1 MDSLM
6 LIGYTAASL
15 GFLVLTLLLAT
26 AWRGRREGGV
36 LLAAS
41 SASAL
46 WAAVAAYH
54 ASELYPSSLFV
65 VAAELLRNVFWLWF
79 LLAILG
85 HGRTASARRFLR
97 MAAAVVV
104 VFGLLMALMLGLIFS
119 GLVDVSPHL
128 GFDLRIFVF
137 LVFSLLGL
145 VLVEQLFRNTPLAER
160 WAIKYLCLGLGGL
173 FAFDF
178 YLYSNAFLLG
188 EISPAIWT
196 ARGYINAIVV
206 PLIIVSAARNPQWSL
221 DVFVSRSFVFHS
233 ASLLGAGIYLLAMA
247 AGGYYIQLYGGE
259 WGGLAQTV
267 FFFAAGMLLVVLLFS
282 GQMRAR
288 LRVFLSKHFFNYRYD
303 YREEWLRF
311 IDTLS
316 SAALDQDLRL
326 RVIKA
331 MAQIVESPG
340 GMLWQRQEGGVFQFT
355 VSWNMPECRK
365 SVTEDESL
373 IRFLVNCGWIIELA
387 QVEREPELYAELML
401 PDWLRR
407 LPDAWLLVPLFNM
420 SELHGFIVLARPRTP
435 LQVNWEVRDLLVTTG
450 RQSASYLA
458 LLAANEALV
467 DARQFEAFN
476 RLSAYVV
483 HDLKNLVAQLSLVV
497 SNAERHRGNP
507 SFVEDAFATVD
518 NSVRKMNRLLA
529 QLRKGRVSGQLQK
542 PVDLGRMLEAVVMS
556 HAGQRPAPEFS
567 QRDEGLTVIADGD
580 RLAAVI
586 GHLVQNAQDATDEDG
601 EIQVRLWR
609 ENDKAVIEIEDS
621 GCGMD
626 SAFIRE
632 RLFRPFDTT
641 KGNAGMG
648 IGVYESREFIHALDG
663 SLTVRSEP
671 GVGTTFRIDLEIV
684 SETVSPFD
692 EARDMD

>member
-6 LIGYTAASL
+6 LIGYSAAAL

-26 AWRGRREGGV
+26 AWRGRREGGL

-41 SASAL
+41 AATAL
-46 WAAVAAYH
+46 WAAVAAWQ
-54 ASELYPSSLFV
+54 AGGLYLSSVFV
-65 VAAELLRNVFWLWF
+65 VAAELLRDVLWLWF

-85 HGRTASARRFLR
+85 HGRAASARRFLR
-97 MAAAVVV
+97 AGSTLVV
-104 VFGLLMALMLGLIFS
+104 VFGVAMVLVLGLVFS
-119 GLVDVSPHL
+119 GEVRIPSRL
-128 GFDLRIFVF
+128 GFDLRIFTF

-178 YLYSNAFLLG
+178 YLYSNALLLHD
-188 EISPAIWT
+188 ISPAIWT
-196 ARGYINAIVV
+196 ARGFVNAIVV

-233 ASLLGAGIYLLAMA
+233 ASLLGAGLYLLAMA

-259 WGGLAQTV
+259 WSGPAQLV

-316 SAALDQDLRL
+316 SAELDHDLRL
-326 RVIKA
+326 RVIQA

-340 GMLWQRQEGGVFQFT
+340 GLLWQKRGEDVLVPT
-355 VSWNMPECRK
+355 ASWNMPESAERMA
-365 SVTEDESL
+365 EGESL
-373 IRFLVNCGWIIELA
+373 IHFFVERGWIVELD
-387 QVEREPELYAELML
+387 QVAREPESYAGLAL
-401 PDWLRR
+401 PGWLREI
-407 LPDAWLLVPLFNM
+407 PDAWLLVPLFNM

-435 LQVNWEVRDLLVTTG
+435 LQINWEVRDLLVTTG

-497 SNAERHRGNP
+497 RNAERHRDNP
-507 SFVEDAFATVD
+507 QFVEDAFATVD
-518 NSVRKMNRLLA
+518 NSVRKMNRLLT
-529 QLRKGRVSGQLQK
+529 QLRKGRMASQPQK
-542 PVDLGRMLEAVVMS
+542 PVDLGQMLKEVIES
-556 HAGQRPAPEFS
+556 HAGQRPAPCFL
-567 QRDEGLTVIADGD
+567 QDDEGLAVIADSD

-586 GHLVQNAQDATDEDG
+586 GHLVQNAQDATDDNG
-601 EIQVRLWR
+601 EIQVRLSR
-609 ENDKAVIEIEDS
+609 DSEEAVIEIKDN

-626 SAFIRE
+626 AAFIRE

-648 IGVYESREFIHALDG
+648 IGVYESREFIHSLGGRLD
-663 SLTVRSEP
+663 VHSEP
-671 GVGTTFRIDLEIV
+671 GEGTNFRITLALASIPL
-684 SETVSPFD
+684 TA
-692 EARDMD
+692 EAKGTD

>member
-1 MDSLM
+1 M
-6 LIGYTAASL
+6 LIGYTAATL

-26 AWRGRREGGV
+26 AWRGRREGGG

-65 VAAELLRNVFWLWF
+65 VAAELLRNVLWLWF
-79 LLAILG
+79 LLAVLG
-85 HGRTASARRFLR
+85 HGRAASARRFLR

-104 VFGLLMALMLGLIFS
+104 VFGLLMALVLGLIFS

-128 GFDLRIFVF
+128 GFGLRIFVF

-178 YLYSNAFLLG
+178 YLYSNAFLLR

-316 SAALDQDLRL
+316 SARLDPELRGK
-326 RVIKA
+326 VIEA
-331 MAQIVESPG
+331 MGQIVESPG
-340 GMLWQRQEGGVFQFT
+340 GLLWQRDEQDDFQLT
-355 VSWNMPECRK
+355 AYWNM
-365 SVTEDESL
+365 SESRQIVHGNDPL
-373 IRFLVNCGWIIELA
+373 IRFLRKRGWVIELM
-387 QVEREPELYAELML
+387 QVAAEPESYEGLEL
-401 PDWLRR
+401 PAWLEE
-407 LPDAWLLVPLFNM
+407 LTEAWLLVPLTNLG
-420 SELHGFIVLARPRTP
+420 ELQGFVVLGNPRVP
-435 LQVNWEVRDLLVTTG
+435 LQINWEVRDLLLTIG

-458 LLAANEALV
+458 LQAANEALV

-497 SNAERHRGNP
+497 RNAERHRDNP
-507 SFVEDAFATVD
+507 AFVEDAFATVD
-518 NSVRKMNRLLA
+518 NAVKKMNRLLS
-529 QLRKGRVSGQLQK
+529 QLCQGRMSGQPRR
-542 PVDLGRMLEAVVMS
+542 PVEVCALLEEVVAF
-556 HAGQRPAPEFS
+556 HARQRPRPVLES
-567 QRDEGLTVIADGD
+567 CQGPVKVLADGD
-580 RLAAVI
+580 RLAAVL
-586 GHLVQNAQDATDEDG
+586 GHLVQNAQDATPDDG
-601 EIQVRLWR
+601 NIQVRLHR
-609 ENDKAVIEIEDS
+609 QGDKATVEIEDT

-626 SAFIRE
+626 ETFVRE

-648 IGVYESREFIHALDG
+648 IGVYESREFVQSLG
-663 SLTVRSEP
+663 GRLTVDSVP
-671 GVGTTFRIDLEIV
+671 GRGTTFRLKLPLVDVADWE
-684 SETVSPFD
+684 
-692 EARDMD
+692 

>member
-1 MDSLM
+1 MASLM
-6 LIGYTAASL
+6 LIGHAAAAL

-26 AWRGRREGGV
+26 AWRGRREGGL

-41 SASAL
+41 AATAL
-46 WAAVAAYH
+46 WAAVTAWQ
-54 ASELYPSSLFV
+54 ASEFYPSSLFV
-65 VAAELLRNVFWLWF
+65 VAAELLRDVLWLWF
-79 LLAILG
+79 LLAVLAQ
-85 HGRTASARRFLR
+85 GRAASARRFLR
-97 MAAAVVV
+97 VTTALL
-104 VFGLLMALMLGLIFS
+104 VFFALAMALVLGLVFS
-119 GLVDVSPHL
+119 GEVAVSPRL
-128 GFDLRIFVF
+128 GFELRIFTF

-160 WAIKYLCLGLGGL
+160 WGIKYLCLGLGGL

-178 YLYSNAFLLG
+178 YLYTNAFLLHD
-188 EISPAIWT
+188 ISVAIWT
-196 ARGYINAIVV
+196 ARGFIDAIVV

-221 DVFVSRSFVFHS
+221 DVHVSRGFVFHT

-247 AGGYYIQLYGGE
+247 AGGYYIQLHGGE
-259 WGGLAQTV
+259 WGGLAQLV
-267 FFFAAGMLLVVLLFS
+267 FFFAAGMLLVILLFS

-311 IDTLS
+311 INTLS
-316 SAALDQDLRL
+316 SAELDHDLRL
-326 RVIKA
+326 RVIRA

-340 GMLWQRQEGGVFQFT
+340 GLLWQRDEAGDFRPT
-355 VSWNMPECRK
+355 ANWNMAEMREGVAQDVP
-365 SVTEDESL
+365 L
-373 IRFLVNCGWIIELA
+373 ARFLVERGWIIELD
-387 QVEREPELYAELML
+387 QVASEPESYAGLSL
-401 PDWLRR
+401 PSWLSE

-420 SELHGFIVLARPRTP
+420 SELQGFVVLSRPRAP

-497 SNAERHRGNP
+497 SNAERHRDNP
-507 SFVEDAFATVD
+507 AFVTDAFATVD
-518 NSVRKMNRLLA
+518 NAVQKMNRLLA
-529 QLRKGRVSGQLQK
+529 QLRKGRMASQPQK
-542 PVDLGRMLEAVVMS
+542 SVDLGRMLREVVDG
-556 HAGQRPAPEFS
+556 HAGQRPRPKLS
-567 QRDEGLTVIADGD
+567 VRDEGLAVVAEGD

-586 GHLVQNAQDATDEDG
+586 GHLVQNAQEATDDDG
-601 EIQVRLWR
+601 DIRVRLWR
-609 ENDKAVIEIEDS
+609 EGDAAIIEIEDS

-626 SAFIRE
+626 AAFIRE

-648 IGVYESREFIHALDG
+648 IGVYESREFIHGLG
-663 SLTVRSEP
+663 GRLEVHSEP
-671 GVGTTFRIDLEIV
+671 GIGTTFRIVLMLATD
-684 SETVSPFD
+684 SEFEETRETD
-692 EARDMD
+692 

>member
-1 MDSLM
+1 MDRLM
-6 LIGYTAASL
+6 FVGYSAAAL

-26 AWRGRREGGV
+26 AWRGRREGGL

-41 SASAL
+41 SASTL
-46 WAAVAAYH
+46 WAAVAAYY
-54 ASELYPSSLFV
+54 ASEFYLSSLIV
-65 VAAELLRNVFWLWF
+65 VAAELLRGVFWLWF

-85 HGRTASARRFLR
+85 HGRADSPRRFLR
-97 MAAAVVV
+97 TVAAVVV
-104 VFGLLMALMLGLIFS
+104 VFGLIMTLVLGLVFS
-119 GLVDVSPHL
+119 GEVDVSPRL
-128 GFDLRIFVF
+128 GFDLRIFSF

-178 YLYSNAFLLG
+178 YLYSNAFLLRD
-188 EISPAIWT
+188 ISPAIWT

-247 AGGYYIQLYGGE
+247 AGGYFIQRYGGE
-259 WGGLAQTV
+259 WGGLAQLV
-267 FFFAAGMLLVVLLFS
+267 FFFAAGMLLIVLLFS

-316 SAALDQDLRL
+316 SAELDHDLRL

-340 GMLWQRQEGGVFQFT
+340 GMLWQRREGRVLQPSA
-355 VSWNMPECRK
+355 SWNMPESQE
-365 SVTEDESL
+365 SVAEDESL
-373 IRFLVNCGWIIELA
+373 AHFFIERGWIIELDQIA
-387 QVEREPELYAELML
+387 REPELYAGLTL
-401 PDWLRR
+401 PDWLQQMA
-407 LPDAWLLVPLFNM
+407 DAWLLVPLFNM

-497 SNAERHRGNP
+497 SNAERHRDNP

-518 NSVRKMNRLLA
+518 NSVQKMNRLLA
-529 QLRKGRVSGQLQK
+529 QLRKGRMASQSQRS
-542 PVDLGRMLEAVVMS
+542 VDLGRMLEEVATS
-556 HAGQRPAPEFS
+556 HTGQRPAPMLL
-567 QRDEGLTVIADGD
+567 QREEGLVVIADSD

-609 ENDKAVIEIEDS
+609 EGDRAVIEIADS

-626 SAFIRE
+626 AAFIRE

-648 IGVYESREFIHALDG
+648 IGVYESREFIHALGG
-663 SLTVRSEP
+663 SLNVRSEP
-671 GVGTTFRIDLEIV
+671 GVGTTFRIALELA
-684 SETVSPFD
+684 TAPLFD
-692 EARDMD
+692 EVREMN

>member
-1 MDSLM
+1 MDRLM
-6 LIGYTAASL
+6 LIGYGTAAL

-26 AWRGRREGGV
+26 AWRGRRVGGL

-41 SASAL
+41 SSTTL
-46 WAAVAAYH
+46 WAVVAAWH
-54 ASELYPSSLFV
+54 ASGLYPSSLFV
-65 VAAELLRNVFWLWF
+65 VAAELLRDVFWLWF

-85 HGRTASARRFLR
+85 HGRAGSPRRFLR
-97 MAAAVVV
+97 VTAVVV
-104 VFGLLMALMLGLIFS
+104 VVFAVAMAVVLGLVFS
-119 GLVDVSPHL
+119 GKADVSPRL
-128 GFDLRIFVF
+128 GFDLRIFTF
-137 LVFSLLGL
+137 LLFSLLGL

-178 YLYSNAFLLG
+178 YLYSNAFLVHD
-188 EISPAIWT
+188 ISPAIWT

-233 ASLLGAGIYLLAMA
+233 ASLLGAGLYLLAMA

-259 WGGLAQTV
+259 WGGLAQLV

-316 SAALDQDLRL
+316 SAELDHDLRL
-326 RVIKA
+326 RVIQA

-340 GMLWQRQEGGVFQFT
+340 GLLWQRQEKGAFVPT
-355 VSWNMPECRK
+355 ASWNMPEC
-365 SVTEDESL
+365 TESIAENESL
-373 IRFLVNCGWIIELA
+373 ACFLAERAWIIELD
-387 QVEREPELYAELML
+387 QVTREPESYAGLML
-401 PDWLRR
+401 PDWVREI
-407 LPDAWLLVPLFNM
+407 PDAWLLVPLFNM

-435 LQVNWEVRDLLVTTG
+435 LQINWEVRDLLVTTG

-458 LLAANEALV
+458 LLAANEILV
-467 DARQFEAFN
+467 DVRQFEAFN

-497 SNAERHRGNP
+497 SNAERYRDNP
-507 SFVEDAFATVD
+507 DFVKDAFATVD

-529 QLRKGRVSGQLQK
+529 QLRKGRMASQPQRS
-542 PVDLGRMLEAVVMS
+542 VDLGEMLKEVVAS
-556 HAGQRPAPEFS
+556 HAGQRPAPVLSVCEK
-567 QRDEGLTVIADGD
+567 GLTVIADGD
-580 RLAAVI
+580 RLAAVV
-586 GHLVQNAQDATDEDG
+586 GHLVQNAQDATDAEG

-609 ENDKAVIEIEDS
+609 KGEMGVIEIEDT

-626 SAFIRE
+626 AAFIRE

-648 IGVYESREFIHALDG
+648 IGVYESREFIHTLGGRLD
-663 SLTVRSEP
+663 VRSKP
-671 GVGTTFRIDLEIV
+671 GEGTTFRMTLV
-684 SETVSPFD
+684 LATVPPTGEEKERS
-692 EARDMD
+692 